1 MNPSPTHQEIISLA
15 MEKLNWK
22 RPKVLSWYKLE
33 NPHLGGARPE
43 ELVNRG
49 ESDRVIDFLNRRE
62 RERCSK

>member
-1 MNPSPTHQEIISLA
+1 MKNQPHEEIIELA
-15 MEKLNWK
+15 MEKLQWK

-49 ESDRVIDFLNRRE
+49 ESDRVIAFLDRRE
-62 RERCSK
+62 GERSQK